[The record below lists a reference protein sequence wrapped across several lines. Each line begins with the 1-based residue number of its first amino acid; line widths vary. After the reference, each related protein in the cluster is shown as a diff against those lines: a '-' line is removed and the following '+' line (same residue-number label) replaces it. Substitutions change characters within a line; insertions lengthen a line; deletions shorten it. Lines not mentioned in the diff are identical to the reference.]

1 VLQLWKRKPFKI
13 SLAVKFTLSISV
25 LIILT
30 SVALG
35 WFFSRNAVGLIEAA
49 LMERG
54 RSLARNLAYNSEYGV
69 LIANRNILQQLVEG
83 VIKEEDVLYAVV
95 QNQEG
100 EALAGA
106 RSAQL
111 PILPPRDVA
120 RKRLDEPAW
129 VGTLARAFQ
138 IHWGTESFYEITFPV
153 RSQQVRLE
161 REEIGLMIDETPGA
175 GSAPAAE
182 KNIGLAAVGMS
193 LSQKRVNATI
203 SAIFRTIGLLTLLV
217 IVAGILVTVLLV
229 KVIVGPINQLATAT
243 TRIAEGDLTSKV
255 AAKSR
260 DEIGELARSFN
271 RMAEAVEQREATLR
285 SHAEEL
291 DRLNHRL
298 LSQQQRLE
306 DINAELAAASRH
318 KSQFLANMS
327 HELRTPL
334 NAILGFSGIL
344 SNPSLGKVSEPERR
358 EFLGNI
364 VSSGK
369 HLLDL
374 VNQVLDLSKI
384 EVNKLPLKQTSFRV
398 EGVVEGVRQT
408 LEPLAVKQHISI
420 VTSLDPALDTLVAD
434 ETRFRQILFN
444 LVGNAIKFTPE
455 AGTVTITSKLRDGWA
470 EFSVMDTGVGIKTED
485 RERIFQEFERVEMTA
500 GRRFEGTGLGLTLAK
515 SFVELHGGKMWVESE
530 LGEGSTFSFVLPIN
544 ATSKNSEAEIPEN
557 GEERS

>member
-1 VLQLWKRKPFKI
+1 M
-13 SLAVKFTLSISV
+13 SISV
-25 LIILT
+25 LIVLT
-30 SVALG
+30 SVTLG
-35 WFFSRNAVGLIEAA
+35 WFFSRNAVGLIEGA

-69 LIANRNILQQLVEG
+69 LIANRDILQQLVEG

-95 QNQEG
+95 QNHEG
-100 EALAGA
+100 ESLAGA
-106 RSAQL
+106 RSTQL
-111 PILPPRDVA
+111 PILPPRNVD
-120 RKRLDEPAW
+120 RKQLGHAAW
-129 VGTLARAFQ
+129 ADTLARAYQ
-138 IHWGTESFYEITFPV
+138 IHWGEDTFYELTFPV
-153 RSQQVRLE
+153 RTQQVRLE
-161 REEIGLMIDETPGA
+161 REEIGLMLDEMPAA
-175 GSAPAAE
+175 GSAPPAE

-203 SAIFRTIGLLTLLV
+203 IGIFRTIGALTIVV
-217 IVAGILVTVLLV
+217 ILAGILVTVLLV
-229 KVIVGPINQLATAT
+229 KVIAGPINQLVTAT
-243 TRIAEGDLTSKV
+243 KRIAEGDLISQLTI
-255 AAKSR
+255 KSR

-271 RMAEAVEQREATLR
+271 RMSEAIDQREGELR

-291 DRLNHRL
+291 DRLNRQL

-306 DINAELAAASRH
+306 EINAELAAASRH

-384 EVNKLPLKQTSFRV
+384 EVNKLPLKQSSFRIA
-398 EGVVEGVRQT
+398 GVVEGVRQT
-408 LEPLAVKQHISI
+408 LEPLAEEQRISI
-420 VTSLDPALDTLVAD
+420 VTSLDPALGTVVAD

-455 AGTVTITSKLRDGWA
+455 AGTVTITSKLREHWA
-470 EFSVMDTGVGIKTED
+470 EFSVMDTGIGIKAED
-485 RERIFQEFERVEMTA
+485 RERIFQEFERVEITA

-530 LGEGSTFSFVLPIN
+530 LGKGSTFSFLLPIN
-544 ATSKNSEAEIPEN
+544 VTSRKPNEADIP
-557 GEERS
+557 GDREEKP